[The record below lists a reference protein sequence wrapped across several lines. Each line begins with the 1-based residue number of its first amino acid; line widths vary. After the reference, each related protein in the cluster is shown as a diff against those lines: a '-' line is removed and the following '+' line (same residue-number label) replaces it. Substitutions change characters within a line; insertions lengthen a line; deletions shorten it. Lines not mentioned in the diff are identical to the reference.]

1 MAWEKTHFA
10 RVCVLSVFLVLVA
23 LSGCQGFDFGQG
35 ADSDSTATK
44 TAATDSTKAK
54 KPKKEKSIRV
64 NVGEVRQ
71 GDLVVSVFAD
81 GAVFTPKSAEIKTK
95 IAGEF
100 LAVKVREGDHVRR
113 GQVLASIDSREY
125 EIALE
130 ESRYKHLQALSQMA
144 AEADTFTVNHG
155 ALNHFTTL
163 RDDLKKLRDR
173 GEITHEEY
181 RSRLLETEMDALYKG
196 AFREA
201 VFEQRTG
208 LADARMAEERARL
221 NLEYTKIRAP
231 FAGVIQGLKVV
242 EGEMAT
248 VNQTVCT
255 IYNNRQ
261 LEARVNVLEADL
273 GDLSKGRPVLL
284 TLPATGDTLQAKID
298 VISPTLDQA
307 TRTCEILIRFPNP
320 NENFRPGMFARA
332 RIAGMVYPDR
342 LLVPKDALL
351 IRDDRPLV
359 FKVVDGRAEWLYVDT
374 GLQNEDWVEITKV
387 RKGGSLAPG
396 DQVVV
401 SDHLTLAHLAKL
413 KIRKHIPARDRW
425 DFATGDTGNNK

>member
-1 MAWEKTHFA
+1 MALENSCRRWA
-10 RVCVLSVFLVLVA
+10 RSWFLVLVL
-23 LSGCQGFDFGQG
+23 LSLGGCLVTGGDQDTA
-35 ADSDSTATK
+35 ADSTTTKDATANT
-44 TAATDSTKAK
+44 TQAK
-54 KPKKEKSIRV
+54 KPKKEKSIKV
-64 NVGEVRQ
+64 NVGQVRQ
-71 GDLVVSVFAD
+71 GDLVLSVFAD
-81 GAVFTPKSAEIKTK
+81 GAVRTPKSAEIKTK

-100 LAVKVREGDHVRR
+100 LAVKVRDGDHVRR
-113 GQVLASIDSREY
+113 GQVLAKIDPREY

-144 AEADTFTVNHG
+144 VETDTFTVNHQ
-155 ALNHFTTL
+155 ALKNFTSL
-163 RDDLKKLRDR
+163 RDELKSLHNS
-173 GEITHEEY
+173 GGITNDEY
-181 RSRLLETEMDALYKG
+181 RNRLLEMEMSALNQG

-221 NLEYTKIRAP
+221 NLEYTEIKAP
-231 FAGVIQGLKVV
+231 FSGIIQGMQVV
-242 EGEMAT
+242 QGEMAT

-255 IYNNRQ
+255 IYNNSQ

-273 GDLSKGRPVLL
+273 GNLEKGRPVLL
-284 TLPATGDTLQAKID
+284 ALPATGDTLQAEVD

-320 NENFRPGMFARA
+320 HEKFRPGMFVRA
-332 RIAGMVYPDR
+332 RIAGVVYPDR

-359 FKVVDGRAEWLYVDT
+359 FKVVDGRAKWLYVDT

-387 RKGGSLAPG
+387 HSGGSLSPG
-396 DQVVV
+396 DEVVV
-401 SDHLTLAHLAKL
+401 SDHLTLAHQAKI
-413 KIRKHIPARDRW
+413 KIRKRIPPHDRW
-425 DFATGDTGNNK
+425 AFSTADRSGRK